1 MNRIEHIN
9 YIEKKVLDTFDG
21 IKLKGKFFENQPND
35 AFILSFEKDGIQLTF
50 VYDKGFINGE
60 IIDGDKY
67 IPYWKLD
74 SSMSNLW
81 LEGTE
86 NVDKIINYLSKHRRE
101 LFPRWK

>member
-1 MNRIEHIN
+1 M
-9 YIEKKVLDTFDG
+9 
-21 IKLKGKFFENQPND
+21 
-35 AFILSFEKDGIQLTF
+35 SFEKDGIQLTF
-50 VYDKGFINGE
+50 VYDKGFISGE

-74 SSMSNLW
+74 RSMSNLW

-101 LFPRWK
+101 LFPRWT